1 MKKILMLLAIMLPL
15 VFTSCGD
22 DNDVLSANEQELL
35 GEWAIVRPVD
45 SQVDDYHYVFKKER
59 TGSRRHL
66 VDGTVVTDIAFKWT
80 LNGKRL
86 TLDYGGQ
93 QLLLDIEIGINNM
106 HVVYVGT
113 GATEDYNKVIVEEE
127 D

>member
-35 GEWAIVRPVD
+35 GEWAIVRPVG

-113 GATEDYNKVIVEEE
+113 GATEDYNKVSVEEE

>member
-35 GEWAIVRPVD
+35 GEWAIVRPGG
-45 SQVDDYHYVFKKER
+45 SQADDYHYVFKKER

>member
-35 GEWAIVRPVD
+35 GEWAIVRPVG